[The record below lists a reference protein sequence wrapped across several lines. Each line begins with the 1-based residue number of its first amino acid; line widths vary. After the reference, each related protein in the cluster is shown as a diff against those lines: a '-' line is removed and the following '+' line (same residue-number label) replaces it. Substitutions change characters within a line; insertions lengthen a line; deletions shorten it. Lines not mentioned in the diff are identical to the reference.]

1 MMAGRMSEQAGS
13 ERMDPARG
21 RTGAP
26 GVGRFPAEGERRR
39 RRGGV
44 SPYEDLLSL
53 PHPVSK
59 AHPPMPRE
67 DRAAQ
72 FAPFAALSGHG
83 AAIRETARLTEDWA
97 EPDEDAKAELDRRL
111 GLLECGLAEGVCPE
125 IAVTY
130 FQPDARKEGGA
141 YHTLSARLHRIDPYR
156 KELVLEDGRR
166 VPVGRIVEME
176 IRGRV

>member
-1 MMAGRMSEQAGS
+1 
-13 ERMDPARG
+13 MDPARG

-83 AAIRETARLTEDWA
+83 AAIRDGRN
-97 EPDEDAKAELDRRL
+97 
-111 GLLECGLAEGVCPE
+111 
-125 IAVTY
+125 
-130 FQPDARKEGGA
+130 FQPVQPSVRN
-141 YHTLSARLHRIDPYR
+141 
-156 KELVLEDGRR
+156 V
-166 VPVGRIVEME
+166 
-176 IRGRV
+176 